1 MLCDSRALPNADTL
15 SRAWIHFSQAA
26 AGSAHTVPGRGLQG
40 HSKYTLASDLSIDPA
55 GKTVATCHLHATG
68 RLPSTHTHQ
77 LGWRLGFLPGSPPSA
92 SLLCLRTGGNRPQR
106 NTALHGLDGR
116 ETSRHRCGPWLWTAG
131 SPVTPTPHFT
141 ERAGTPTWKSIQCAQ
156 CQQPP
161 HQGTAEQS
169 QQTMGMC
176 HHLPVSWN
184 IAQP

>member
-1 MLCDSRALPNADTL
+1 MDPLQSGCCRVSPHGARQGVFRDTQNTHLLLTSPSTLLGRQLPPATCMP
-15 SRAWIHFSQAA
+15 QAA
-26 AGSAHTVPGRGLQG
+26 C
-40 HSKYTLASDLSIDPA
+40 PA
-55 GKTVATCHLHATG
+55 
-68 RLPSTHTHQ
+68 HTHQ
-77 LGWRLGFLPGSPPSA
+77 LGWRLGFLPGSPPSV